1 MKQSIVYYYNQNINF
16 PNEIFSKVLN
26 VWGRGIPLTISLLLV
41 KFILF
46 LNILQQFTC
55 DRCLCTKS
63 PLDNQPVVTGLQLTK
78 WNKRTCETFL
88 ENSKKKRFVLN
99 ASAPGLLTGTFLPR
113 IGPEECGWWKRTKR
127 SPKWIIF
134 YSSCTKCK
142 SENNLGR
149 WIHEIFSGTTE
160 TWRQGKQWAFCCL
173 SHRPIPW
180 PCCGGSHRQF

>member
-78 WNKRTCETFL
+78 WNKRTCEAFL
-88 ENSKKKRFVLN
+88 ENSKKKK
-99 ASAPGLLTGTFLPR
+99 GL
-113 IGPEECGWWKRTKR
+113 
-127 SPKWIIF
+127 
-134 YSSCTKCK
+134 Y
-142 SENNLGR
+142 
-149 WIHEIFSGTTE
+149 
-160 TWRQGKQWAFCCL
+160 
-173 SHRPIPW
+173 
-180 PCCGGSHRQF
+180 

>member
-1 MKQSIVYYYNQNINF
+1 MKQSFVYYYNQNKNF
-16 PNEIFSKVLN
+16 SNEIFSKVLN

-63 PLDNQPVVTGLQLTK
+63 PLDSQPVVTGLQLTK

-88 ENSKKKRFVLN
+88 ENSKKKKRFVLN

-113 IGPEECGWWKRTKR
+113 IGPEECG
-127 SPKWIIF
+127 
-134 YSSCTKCK
+134 
-142 SENNLGR
+142 
-149 WIHEIFSGTTE
+149 
-160 TWRQGKQWAFCCL
+160 
-173 SHRPIPW
+173 
-180 PCCGGSHRQF
+180 